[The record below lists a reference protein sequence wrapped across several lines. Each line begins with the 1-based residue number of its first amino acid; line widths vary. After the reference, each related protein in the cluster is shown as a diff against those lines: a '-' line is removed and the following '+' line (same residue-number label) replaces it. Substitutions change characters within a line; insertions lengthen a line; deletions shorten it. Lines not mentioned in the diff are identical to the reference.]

1 MKANSKSQKSE
12 NNTSRIIALG
22 LLATCLWLM
31 LTGCKHETDAKPA
44 PDPTGVYALV
54 SVDGQPVPCV
64 LTHEGT
70 TMTVQSGAFTI
81 TADGHCTSRMTV
93 TVGSR
98 KDMNIVR
105 RASYEQSGTELTMQW
120 EGAGMTKG
128 TVAGND
134 FTMNNEG
141 MVFAYRK

>member
-1 MKANSKSQKSE
+1 MKANTKSLKSE
-12 NNTSRIIALG
+12 NDTTRIIALG

-31 LTGCKHETDAKPA
+31 LTGCKNETAANPA

-64 LTHEGT
+64 ATHEDT
-70 TMTVQSGAFTI
+70 TMTVQSGSFTI
-81 TADGHCTSRMTV
+81 TADKHCTSSMTIS
-93 TVGSR
+93 VGSR

-105 RASYEQSGTELTMQW
+105 RAGYEQSGTELTMQW